1 MKTLLTLALAFSLGA
16 TSLANA
22 ANENITALS
31 SVIAKNNKV
40 VVHLKQGLGK
50 VRLAI
55 LDPKGKQLHLQT
67 IRVKKND
74 VNVPYDLSALPI
86 GEYQVYIESNL
97 NEKGAEENLVYR
109 VETTKQPIALPL
121 MAYGKSLDDST
132 IRLAVIGLEIP
143 GVTVEIIDGQGK
155 KVFKEEIAQPEGFT
169 KIYHLDN
176 LTTKDI
182 HLRVTDAK
190 GRTKTLYF

>member
-31 SVIAKNNKV
+31 SVKAKNNKV
-40 VVHLKQGLGK
+40 LVHLKEGLGK

-55 LDPKGKQLHLQT
+55 LDPNGKKLHQQT
-67 IRVKKND
+67 IKVKKD
-74 VNVPYDLSALPI
+74 VNVPYDLSQLPK

-97 NEKGAEENLVYR
+97 NEKGAEENLVYT
-109 VETTKQPIALPL
+109 VETTEQPIALPL
-121 MAYGKSLDDST
+121 MAYGKSLDDKT

-143 GVTVEIIDGQGK
+143 GVKVEILDSEGK
-155 KVFKEEIAQPEGFT
+155 KVFKEEISQPEGFI

-176 LTTKDI
+176 LSAKDI
-182 HLRVTDAK
+182 SLRVTDIK

>member
-22 ANENITALS
+22 ASENITALS
-31 SVIAKNNKV
+31 SVKANNNKV
-40 VVHLKQGLGK
+40 VVYLKEGLGK

-55 LDPKGKQLHLQT
+55 IDTKGKKLHQQT
-67 IRVKKND
+67 IWVKND
-74 VNVPYDLSALPI
+74 VKVPYDLSSLPF
-86 GEYQVYIESNL
+86 GEYQVQLESNL
-97 NEKGAEENLVYR
+97 NEKGAEENLVYT
-109 VETTKQPIALPL
+109 VETTEQPIALPL
-121 MAYGKSLDDST
+121 MAYGKSLDEKT

-143 GVTVEIIDGQGK
+143 GVIVEIMNSEGNQ
-155 KVFKEEIAQPEGFT
+155 VFKEEIAQPEGFT

-176 LTTKDI
+176 LSTKDI
-182 HLRVTDAK
+182 SMRVTDAK